1 MNNGKSGMPEQGMA
15 VALRAGQFL
24 RIRKGRGCRV
34 VCLSGVVLA
43 TASGV
48 AQDFDLHAHG
58 EFLLPNDGL
67 VLIEAVA
74 DADLLLH
81 EPSRAGIAWRAA
93 LGRLRLALAGA
104 GSADA
109 AASFPARRR
118 AGDALAIDM
127 K

>member
-1 MNNGKSGMPEQGMA
+1 MKNGKSGVPEQGRE

-24 RIRKGRGCRV
+24 RIRKGGGCRV
-34 VCLSGVVLA
+34 ICQSGVVLA

-67 VLIEAVA
+67 VLIEAIG

-81 EPSRAGIAWRAA
+81 GPSRAGIGWRAA
-93 LGRLRLALAGA
+93 VNRLTLALANATGA
-104 GSADA
+104 GTCPCFS
-109 AASFPARRR
+109 SRHRT
-118 AGDALAIDM
+118 GDALDH
-127 K
+127 